1 MVEITWRTRYLGEK
15 RAAIKRPNFK
25 EDHILKLS
33 IIKSRVML
41 ERETGAKILEK
52 HEGSSSDCNN
62 EGNEQYNLIPVE

>member
-1 MVEITWRTRYLGEK
+1 
-15 RAAIKRPNFK
+15 
-25 EDHILKLS
+25 
-33 IIKSRVML
+33 ML